1 MAQHGNEYAMEIV
14 PYFPLYVEF
23 LLASNLDKVC
33 NDAQLSIPFIPPKIL
48 SLLIVT
54 VFDKKYKP
62 FILKKRKNCQTII
75 IK

>member
-1 MAQHGNEYAMEIV
+1 M
-14 PYFPLYVEF
+14 
-23 LLASNLDKVC
+23 
-33 NDAQLSIPFIPPKIL
+33 SIPFIPPKIL